1 MLIERVTQQRDQYQ
15 LLLRNRVRA
24 LRSSQSRFATE
35 LLIEPN
41 NLQSS
46 RPFSLIRVD
55 AIYGPSEAPT
65 IERIVSGR
73 AVPTAVQRHT
83 LDCGINISAG
93 PVSWES
99 ICFAFHSQSFQIDLL
114 SDWLNEWIDIEE
126 VKEHDADGLSGV
138 VHSCTGVATDSFYW
152 QLLTDFG
159 SAPIAAFHELVAL
172 LARNGVRDCS
182 LSVPDDV

>member
-1 MLIERVTQQRDQYQ
+1 M
-15 LLLRNRVRA
+15 
-24 LRSSQSRFATE
+24 
-35 LLIEPN
+35 
-41 NLQSS
+41 
-46 RPFSLIRVD
+46 
-55 AIYGPSEAPT
+55 
-65 IERIVSGR
+65 
-73 AVPTAVQRHT
+73 

-99 ICFAFHSQSFQIDLL
+99 TSFAFHSETFQMNLL

-126 VKEHDADGLSGV
+126 VKEQDADGLAGV
-138 VHSCTGVATDSFYW
+138 VHSCTGIAGDSFHW

-159 SAPIAAFHELVAL
+159 SAPIAAFDDLVTL